1 MTKALPWAVEPEALV
16 VTLRLTPKAGQDQ
29 IGAVETLGDG
39 RAVLKARVRAAPSE
53 GEANAA
59 LLRLLSKALKVPV
72 SRVSIISGA
81 SARLKR
87 VRIVGEGPALA
98 AAMGRMV
105 GEER

>member
-1 MTKALPWAVEPEALV
+1 MIKTEPWAVEPDGLV

-39 RAVLKARVRAAPSE
+39 RAVLKVRVRAAPSE

-59 LLRLLSKALKVPV
+59 LLRLLSKTLKVPL
-72 SRVSIISGA
+72 SQVSIVSGA

-105 GEER
+105 GEKR